1 MAALQVLLTASVK
14 LSSISDVGCSTV
26 STILHLLPQ
35 LNGITHGLKSCI
47 VFSSGYLVKHASL
60 MGYAMAAIT
69 TSAPAFFS
77 FGDTSSELLSMIQN
91 STELNSQLLVCCFL
105 VLL

>member
-1 MAALQVLLTASVK
+1 MLLTASVK
-14 LSSISDVGCSTV
+14 LSSVSDVGCSIV

-35 LNGITHGLKSCI
+35 LNGITYVSRSCV
-47 VFSSGYLVKHASL
+47 VFSNGHLVKHGSL

-77 FGDTSSELLSMIQN
+77 FGDTSSELLSLVQN
-91 STELNSQLLVCCFL
+91 STELNCQLLVCC
-105 VLL
+105 LLDR